1 VSEKRKKELE
11 RLLRKARQHVFE
23 DVRWERVIVAC
34 KRRLGTDREDTGRRW
49 GEDYARTMW
58 M

>member
-23 DVRWERVIVAC
+23 DARWERVIVTC
-34 KRRLGTDREDTGRRW
+34 KRRLGTDQEDFGRRG